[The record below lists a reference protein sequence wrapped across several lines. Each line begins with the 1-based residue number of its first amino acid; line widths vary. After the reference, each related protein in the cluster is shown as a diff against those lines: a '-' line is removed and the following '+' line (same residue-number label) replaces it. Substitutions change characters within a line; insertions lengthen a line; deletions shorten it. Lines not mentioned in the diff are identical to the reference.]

1 MRLTPLD
8 IREQH
13 FRRVMRGM
21 DPEEVSA
28 FLASVASEFEALL
41 AENKELRQRHVDLE
55 EKINEYRNMEK
66 ALRDT
71 LLTAERVMTE
81 SKESAQRE
89 AGLIIREAELA
100 AQRATARIS
109 QDVAR
114 VRRDLEEL
122 RRLKD
127 AYLGRLRWL
136 VRSHAE
142 MVDGHAQEFAE
153 ADAGISAHATLP
165 EARAA
170 PGAPKNPFLT
180 APEGAARPAPAAPAA
195 PHPQPARR
203 HDAPAVS
210 PTRDGAAPAQPGEA
224 GFADPRAR
232 V

>member
-8 IREQH
+8 IREQQ

-28 FLASVASEFEALL
+28 FLASVAGEFESLL

-55 EKINEYRNMEK
+55 EKLTEYRNMEK

-89 AGLIIREAELA
+89 ARLIVREAELA

-114 VRRDLEEL
+114 IRRDLEEL
-122 RRLKD
+122 RRTKD

-142 MVDGHAQEFAE
+142 MIDGHAQEFAE
-153 ADAGISAHATLP
+153 VDAGITHALAETP
-165 EARAA
+165 NVAA
-170 PGAPKNPFLT
+170 VP
-180 APEGAARPAPAAPAA
+180 PAPAPPHDAQPPEHSTPVPAPASGGTA
-195 PHPQPARR
+195 SIRADR
-203 HDAPAVS
+203 HTPV
-210 PTRDGAAPAQPGEA
+210 
-224 GFADPRAR
+224 
-232 V
+232 